1 MSTNRERQICCP
13 SIFKKINALA
23 SFQICKQYRCVFGCN
38 LKLGNKQF
46 KIFWEDDVIASMLG
60 AIFEHTSVN
69 VSLVADGYHVEFAT
83 IRIAKKILG
92 ERLFLIKDAG
102 TENLNT

>member
-1 MSTNRERQICCP
+1 MSTNPERQIRCP

-23 SFQICKQYRCVFGCN
+23 SFQICKQYRCVFG
-38 LKLGNKQF
+38 
-46 KIFWEDDVIASMLG
+46 
-60 AIFEHTSVN
+60 
-69 VSLVADGYHVEFAT
+69 YHVEFAT

-92 ERLFLIKDAG
+92 ERLFLITDAV